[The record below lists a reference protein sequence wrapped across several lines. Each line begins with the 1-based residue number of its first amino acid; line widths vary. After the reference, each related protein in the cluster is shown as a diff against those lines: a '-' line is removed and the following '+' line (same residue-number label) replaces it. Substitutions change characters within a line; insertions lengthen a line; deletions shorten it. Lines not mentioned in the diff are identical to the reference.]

1 MRSEMIKEAMDVSET
16 MIATDDKP
24 NAVAQPLYKV
34 RLARDDRS
42 SVFEGPLDLLLFFI
56 KRDELDIYDI
66 PITRITREFLE
77 YLRLMAALDLE
88 IAGEFIVVAAE
99 LCQIKAKM
107 LLPREERVDGI
118 EEDDP
123 RTDLVRRLLE
133 YRRFKEMAE
142 ELLVMSEEQRKV
154 YFRQYYASDERTE
167 APQEEENLLKN
178 VTIFHLMNAFR
189 RAIER
194 GPRMKLTHDVDL
206 IPVSIEEQ
214 SEMILTTVSMRGEV
228 NFADIFAEFIEEGN
242 VEDFS
247 PGLKLRIAVTFIAIL
262 DLVRNRLIALRQH
275 GIFDDIILFQP

>member
-1 MRSEMIKEAMDVSET
+1 MV
-16 MIATDDKP
+16 
-24 NAVAQPLYKV
+24 
-34 RLARDDRS
+34 
-42 SVFEGPLDLLLFFI
+42 
-56 KRDELDIYDI
+56 
-66 PITRITREFLE
+66 
-77 YLRLMAALDLE
+77 ALDLE

-107 LLPREERVDGI
+107 LLPREERVDGV

-194 GPRMKLTHDVDL
+194 APRIKRTHDVDL
-206 IPVSIEEQ
+206 IPVSVEEQ
-214 SEMILTTVSMRGEV
+214 SEMVLTTVSMRGEV
-228 NFADIFAEFIEEGN
+228 NFGEIFAEFIEEGS

-247 PGLKLRIAVTFIAIL
+247 PGLKLRIVVTFVAIL

-275 GIFDDIILFQP
+275 GIFDDIILFKP